1 MPIGFPSVSTLPVPA
16 AYRRDELEQRRQQQS
31 EQTATARQQPQQQG
45 AGEIT
50 RIRTRASVAAQ
61 RAENQAPSSSSF
73 ASEYLDSLSSRARNA
88 VAAYSSNGPS
98 IEERLGVE
106 LVGLDV
112 YA

>member
-1 MPIGFPSVSTLPVPA
+1 MQIGFSTLSTLPVPA
-16 AYRRDELEQRRQQQS
+16 NYRRDELSGRRQQS
-31 EQTATARQQPQQQG
+31 DQTAVAQPQPQQQT
-45 AGEIT
+45 GEVT

-61 RAENQAPSSSSF
+61 RADSQAPQ
-73 ASEYLDSLSSRARNA
+73 YPNNLPPRARNA

-106 LVGLDV
+106 LVGVDV